1 MRIKSLAMNRVILN
15 NIKKCLFLW
24 LLLLFTLLYSGC
36 SNSDVAG
43 TGSQAGNGIVTAVV
57 VYNDSTVAS
66 NAEVYVRETNYLR
79 DTSNSSTEEYVSLVD
94 NHGKVNLELDTET
107 DFVIEIRDNNGYAA
121 LALCST
127 NAYLGDSLNFDTI
140 YLEKEAEFFGEV
152 DVSNLPKGVPV
163 YVQVYGMDKLEKVDS
178 LGHFKFG
185 HMPHGTYSLKIVPG
199 HPDYDPVDSQ
209 KVALGPED
217 SLEAGKFLL
226 PQDFW
231 KDTVII
237 REILDLNGLVSTAV
251 DSVVKR
257 DPFGRISDLLL
268 FGKNIDTIP
277 PSIGDL
283 RLHVLLLAEN
293 NLTDLPKELGRMQS
307 LEHLDLA
314 KNSISLLPIG
324 FTELRNLRYLDLN
337 ENSLSSLPPDF
348 GKLRFL
354 NHFKC
359 RQNQLHELPGSI
371 GMIEHL
377 LNLDLYGNVLDKLP
391 FEILNITT
399 LQVLDVQYNRLRNQ
413 PEIIEKW
420 INKYSNNS
428 EWAVT
433 QKN

>member
-1 MRIKSLAMNRVILN
+1 MNNSVLN
-15 NIKKCLFLW
+15 NSIKCLFVW
-24 LLLLFTLLYSGC
+24 LFISLLIFSSGC

-57 VYNDSTVAS
+57 VYDDSTVAS
-66 NAEVYVRETNYLR
+66 NAEVYVRQSDYLK
-79 DTSNSSTEEYVSLVD
+79 DTSNNSIEEYVSLVD
-94 NHGKVNLELDTET
+94 NYGRVNLELDTET
-107 DFVIEIRDNNGYAA
+107 DFVIEIRDNNGYAL
-121 LALCST
+121 LAVCST
-127 NAYLGDSLNFDTI
+127 NAYVGDSLNFDTL
-140 YLEKEAEFFGEV
+140 YLEKDAVFFGEV
-152 DVSNLPKGVPV
+152 DISNLPKDVPV
-163 YVQVYGMDKLEKVDS
+163 YVQVYGMNKIEKVDS
-178 LGHFKFG
+178 LGYFKFD
-185 HMPHGTYSLKIVPG
+185 HMPHGKYSLKIVPG
-199 HPDYDPVDSQ
+199 HTDYLPVDSQ
-209 KVALGPED
+209 NIALGPED

-237 REILDLNGLVSTAV
+237 REILDLNGLNSTSV

-257 DPFGRISDLLL
+257 DPFGRIRDLLL
-268 FGKNIDTIP
+268 FGKNIDTLP

-283 RLHVLLLAEN
+283 GLHVLLLAEN
-293 NLTDLPKELGRMQS
+293 NLTDIPGELGRMQS

-314 KNSISLLPIG
+314 KNSISILPLG

-377 LNLDLYGNVLDKLP
+377 ENLDLYDNVLDKLP

-399 LQVLDVQYNRLRNQ
+399 LQLLDLQYNRLKNQ
-413 PEIIEKW
+413 PTLIKQW
-420 INKYSNNS
+420 INEYSNNS
-428 EWAVT
+428 AWEIT
-433 QKN
+433 QKD